1 MARILVVSG
10 ERRGRFP
17 ESNCFLIKTSRAA
30 ILVDAGCGPVWEA
43 AQKSDIVVY
52 THFHPDHISGYKSI
66 PGRVRQL
73 APQADVAHA
82 GLGLP
87 GLARRYAPEAAGEW
101 LSYVWR
107 VFRLR
112 GVPSAEPYHSW
123 EPLRLGGIEITPVP
137 ARGHTWGHHMLLV
150 DGSALILGDVDLTGF
165 GPWYGHPE
173 SSIEAFLSDISLAR
187 ELDARAYYSSH
198 LPGPL
203 GRDEALARLGA
214 YEARL
219 HRSVEAVLRRLQ
231 ELGRCARPHDLAGTG
246 LIYRRYLPGMEA
258 IMRYF
263 ETIMIDKL
271 LDWAVSRG
279 LARRGRAG
287 RYCARA

>member
-1 MARILVVSG
+1 MARVIVVNG

-17 ESNCFLIKTSRAA
+17 ESNCFLIKAGGTT
-30 ILVDAGCGPVWEA
+30 ILVDAGCGPVWDA
-43 AQKSDIVVY
+43 ARKSDFVVY
-52 THFHPDHISGYKSI
+52 THFHPDHISGYRSI

-73 APQADVAHA
+73 APRVDAVYAS
-82 GLGLP
+82 LGLS

-123 EPLRLGGIEITPVP
+123 EPLRLGGTEITPIP
-137 ARGHTWGHHMLLV
+137 ARGHTWGHHMLLI
-150 DGSALILGDVDLTGF
+150 DGSILILGDVDLTGF

-173 SSIEAFLSDISLAR
+173 SSIEAFLSDISLVR
-187 ELDARAYYSSH
+187 EIEANTYYSSH
-198 LPGPL
+198 LPEPL
-203 GRDEALARLGA
+203 GREEALRRLDA

-219 HRSVEAVLRRLQ
+219 HRSLEAVLRWMR
-231 ELGRCARPHDLAGTG
+231 EREVCARPLDLAGSG

-258 IMRYF
+258 VMRYF
-263 ETIMIDKL
+263 ETVMIGKL

-279 LARRGRAG
+279 LARRGRKGA
-287 RYCARA
+287 YCART

>member
-1 MARILVVSG
+1 MARIIVVNG
-10 ERRGRFP
+10 EMRGRFP
-17 ESNCFLIKTSRAA
+17 ESNCFLIKTSRAT

-43 AQKSDIVVY
+43 AQKSDLVVY

-73 APQADVAHA
+73 APQADAA
-82 GLGLP
+82 YASLGLR

-101 LSYVWR
+101 LSYVRR
-107 VFRLR
+107 VFQLR
-112 GVPSAEPYHSW
+112 GVPSAEPYYSW
-123 EPLRLGGIEITPVP
+123 EPIRLGGTEITPVP

-150 DGSALILGDVDLTGF
+150 DDSSLILGDVDLTRF

-173 SSIEAFLSDISLAR
+173 SSIEAFLSDIGLAR
-187 ELDARAYYSSH
+187 ELDAQAYYSSH
-198 LPGPL
+198 LPEPL
-203 GRDEALARLGA
+203 GREEALRRLDS

-219 HRSVEAVLRRLQ
+219 RRSLETILRWMRER
-231 ELGRCARPHDLAGTG
+231 ELCARPYELAGAG

-258 IMRYF
+258 VMRYF
-263 ETIMIDKL
+263 ETVMVGKL

-279 LARRGRAG
+279 LARRNREGA
-287 RYCARA
+287 YCAET